1 MIISQKKINRLV
13 ILSIEIKMLVELE
26 YKNLISN
33 FSSKKQEQQLLNEK
47 LIIFNRHLNIRKKK
61 KV

>member
-1 MIISQKKINRLV
+1 
-13 ILSIEIKMLVELE
+13 MLVELE
-26 YKNLISN
+26 YKNLNSN

-61 KV
+61 SNLKLSP